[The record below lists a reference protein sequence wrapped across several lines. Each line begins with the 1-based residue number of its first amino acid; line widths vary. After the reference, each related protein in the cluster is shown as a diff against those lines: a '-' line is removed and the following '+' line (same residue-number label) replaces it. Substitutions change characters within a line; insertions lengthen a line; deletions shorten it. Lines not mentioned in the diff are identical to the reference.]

1 MSEPGPRCGCGGSS
15 PCVRPGTVARLGI
28 ALIRLYQISLGHLI
42 GGQCRFQP
50 SCSHYGVRALEL
62 HGYEVELEVTFGE
75 PAEEIVNFV
84 NFTPVDLV
92 AMTTH
97 GRTGLSKMLF
107 GNVAE
112 ALLRRVNVPV
122 LILRPFER

>member
-62 HGYEVELEVTFGE
+62 HGAMTDVAGRLAA
-75 PAEEIVNFV
+75 AEEEWL
-84 NFTPVDLV
+84 LV
-92 AMTTH
+92 QEKL
-97 GRTGLSKMLF
+97 G
-107 GNVAE
+107 
-112 ALLRRVNVPV
+112 
-122 LILRPFER
+122 